1 MNGPQRGLAVKIFSK
16 KKENKK
22 MKRVLSLIL
31 AIIAITSMTAFANE
45 EVMLISENPTEEV
58 AVMPEAMYTSAYG
71 TITEVADDYVM
82 VKTMDNE
89 EIQFNTSEFTQV
101 IDANTVMP
109 LDLKSRETDLVMIT
123 YANAMTMSLP
133 PQAYAFAIVGNI
145 KSEMGNPMFTIVEEV
160 KTAED
165 GIVIVTD
172 GGMKEIT
179 VPANAQVSPYL
190 TRNIVTL
197 ADIKEGS
204 NVLLWYDMMTMSIPA
219 FATSERVVVMAGNV
233 MDVFNEEETE
243 EVTEDGLYVNDVKIT
258 LAEDEVEYDNNGV
271 KMLPLRTVAETLG
284 FKVEWVNESQSII
297 VSNGAFS
304 ATIRIGTVEGG
315 INKMRLVLE
324 TAPILYNDCKTYVPA
339 SFFNELPA
347 IN

>member
-1 MNGPQRGLAVKIFSK
+1 
-16 KKENKK
+16 

-31 AIIAITSMTAFANE
+31 AILAITSMTAFANE
-45 EVMLISENPTEEV
+45 DVMLISEEPTEEV
-58 AVMPEAMYTSAYG
+58 AFMPEAMYTSAYA
-71 TITEVADDYVM
+71 TITEVADDYIM
-82 VKTMDNE
+82 VKTMDDATMR
-89 EIQFNTSEFTQV
+89 FNTSELTQV
-101 IDANTVMP
+101 IDANTVLP
-109 LDLKSRETDLVMIT
+109 LDLKERETDLVMVT
-123 YANAMTMSLP
+123 YANAMTMSIP

-145 KSEMGNPMFTIVEEV
+145 KSEMGNPIFTIVEEV
-160 KTAED
+160 KTAEN

-179 VPANAQVSPYL
+179 VPATAEVSPYM

-219 FATSERVVVMAGNV
+219 YATSEKVAVMTCNV
-233 MDVFNEEETE
+233 MDIYNEEETE
-243 EVTEDGLYVNDVKIT
+243 EVTEEGLYVNGVAIT

-271 KMLPLRTVAETLG
+271 AMLPLRTVAETLG

-297 VSNGAFS
+297 VSKDAFS
-304 ATIRIGTVEGG
+304 ATLRIGTVEGG
-315 INKMRLVLE
+315 INRMRLVLE
-324 TAPILYNDCKTYVPA
+324 TAPILYNDSKTYVPS